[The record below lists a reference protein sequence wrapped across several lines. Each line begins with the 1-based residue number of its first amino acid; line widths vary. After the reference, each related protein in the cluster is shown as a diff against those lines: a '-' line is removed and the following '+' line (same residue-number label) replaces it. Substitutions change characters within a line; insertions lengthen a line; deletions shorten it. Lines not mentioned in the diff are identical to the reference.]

1 MSEYTAQKYLMK
13 GIIAELEQED
23 QDKVAEIVKAIKE
36 LVNTN
41 GQHGVL
47 AISMAAIEV
56 VEENE

>member
-23 QDKVAEIVKAIKE
+23 QDKVMSVVTAIKE
-36 LVNTN
+36 LVRDS
-41 GQHGVL
+41 GGHGVIAL
-47 AISMAAIEV
+47 SLAAIEV